1 MFTLVV
7 PKFILPKLVV
17 PFLNLISALKVK
29 VNKEL
34 RLGKGWGGYWHEK
47 GVVLYLGK
55 VRYDC
60 LICNLEYLN
69 FQVLP

>member
-1 MFTLVV
+1 MTTLTKKQVCV
-7 PKFILPKLVV
+7 ALVYFCGPEIYFAKV
-17 PFLNLISALKVK
+17 GSTFLNLISALKVK

-55 VRYDC
+55 VR
-60 LICNLEYLN
+60 
-69 FQVLP
+69 